1 MLAVVIAAEDST
13 RLILPHGPEL
23 LLGTVA
29 FVLLMAALLPKVMP
43 KMQQTLAARTARIR
57 ESIEAAD
64 NQKQEAERLLNEY
77 RRQLAEARGDAQK
90 IIDEARKTAE
100 SMRQDLIRRAEAEAQ
115 EIVQRA
121 KSDVTAERDRALQ
134 DLRTTIGDLSIDL
147 ATRVIERELASPEAQ
162 RAMVER
168 AIDELSTMGN
178 GNR

>member
-1 MLAVVIAAEDST
+1 MLALLIAAEDST

-23 LLGTVA
+23 LLGTIA
-29 FVLLMAALLPKVMP
+29 FVLLMGALLPKVMP

-57 ESIEAAD
+57 DSIEAAD
-64 NQKQEAERLLNEY
+64 NSKAEAERLLNEY

-100 SMRQDLIRRAEAEAQ
+100 SMRQDLIRRAETEAQ

-121 KSDVTAERDRALQ
+121 KADIGDERDRALQ
-134 DLRTTIGDLSIDL
+134 GLRSTIGDLSIEL
-147 ATRVIERELASPEAQ
+147 AKRVLDRELSSPEAQ

-168 AIDELSTMGN
+168 SIDELASLGN
-178 GNR
+178 GRN